1 MHCHLIG
8 PDGAG
13 EGGLKAAAGKVRLPH
28 AAARR
33 TRGRPTPHSTVDDG
47 LSRKAR
53 VLGGRPQAVVAVGEL
68 GGRVETRE
76 ARGGR
81 RAAFPPEP
89 TNGKQCTP
97 SEKKGGVKRCFKC
110 RNRPVLM
117 RAVKIDTV
125 GQTVNAKFL

>member
-47 LSRKAR
+47 LSREAQ
-53 VLGGRPQAVVAVGEL
+53 VLGGWPQAVVAVGEL

-117 RAVKIDTV
+117 RAVKIDTC
-125 GQTVNAKFL
+125 GSNS